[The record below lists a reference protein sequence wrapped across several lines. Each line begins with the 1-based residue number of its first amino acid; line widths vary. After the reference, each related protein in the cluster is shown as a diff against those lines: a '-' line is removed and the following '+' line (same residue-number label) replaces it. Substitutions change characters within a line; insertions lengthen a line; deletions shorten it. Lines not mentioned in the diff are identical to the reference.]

1 MKKLLI
7 AVMSIALGLFAT
19 SCVPKTELS
28 VSQSALTFD
37 NKGASQTVSFTAN
50 KVWSAT
56 SNQSWCKVTPS
67 SGDGSANSSQ
77 SFSVSCDPNT
87 TYDPR
92 NCNITVV
99 CEELTALISVT
110 QAEGSG
116 LIISQTDYSLTNEA
130 QTVSIEVKSNVD
142 YLVSVEGDATS
153 WIKVQS
159 TKGLSSHTIVLAVSE
174 NKDYDTRT
182 GKVTV
187 KDVSGSLSQTVTI
200 KQGEAYGLFITKPEY
215 NLSNE
220 SHTLTVEVKAN
231 VTFDVVPQVD
241 WIKYVETKGLKTSQI
256 VLDIAAN
263 DTYDSREG
271 KVVVRQTG
279 GALSETLTIRQDE
292 AFGLIITK
300 TGYGLS
306 SEEQTIDV
314 EVKTNVELEVV
325 VPDDCKDWIVPMG
338 TKGLTTSHY
347 TFLVKENGK
356 TISRSG
362 SITFKQK
369 DGSLSDTVYIKQEG
383 AEPFLTVSPSELK
396 VSNEA
401 KTYEV
406 TVKANLDYE
415 IDLSA
420 QDWIKAEKST
430 ADESTVLVKIAE
442 NAGSLREGIVVFH
455 ASDIRAALKV
465 TQTGGVIVFADPK
478 VKEICVQKWDTDGD
492 KEISYDE
499 AAAVVTLSKAFSGN
513 KEITSFAELRYFTGL
528 KYIFESAFSEC
539 DNLAVVEVPEGV
551 ETLQY
556 GSFYKCPK
564 LVSVTL
570 PSTLQTMGSWVFYQ
584 CSSLKSIDLPES
596 LTIIPEGCFSGCE
609 SLKSITI
616 PKAVRTIGQSA
627 FKGCNALTSV
637 EIPDGVK
644 IIKDRAF
651 TECAQLESVVIAGS
665 VDTIGNMSFQRCEN
679 LTDVS
684 IAEGVKVVN
693 HMAFDRCSNL
703 SSIKLPQS
711 VEYLGSYAFQ
721 LCTSLKSANI
731 PEKITV
737 GEEGVFSSCSNL
749 TNVSLGGSIKEIGAF
764 MFNKCTSLP
773 AIDLPKSVT
782 TLGKCAFQHCV
793 SLISIIVPEGVT
805 ELAETVFNH
814 CDNLTKVVLPDG
826 LKVFGNH
833 AFANCANLPGLEF
846 PKNLT
851 TIGQGCFSFCTSLTS
866 AVIPESVEVIG
877 QQAFSG
883 CAALQSVVLPST
895 LSAIE
900 AKTFNGCA
908 SLAAIKIPGSVRE
921 IGDSAFAKCASL
933 TSVVLPEKMLDLGVK
948 AFESCT
954 GLTEIIIPGTVV
966 VIKDYT
972 FSRCENLKNV
982 KIGEGVTTIS
992 ERAFQYCSSMASISI
1007 PKSLRTIGEASFLLC
1022 KALPSVT
1029 LPEKMTGIGYAAFSG
1044 CTGLT
1049 TVKVLAVTPPAGSDG
1064 MFAST
1069 TCQIAVPAASV
1080 DVYKKAPYWE
1090 TYASRIVALP

>member
-28 VSQSALTFD
+28 VGQSALTFD

-56 SNQSWCKVTPS
+56 SSQSWCKVTPS

-92 NCNITVV
+92 NCDITIV

-142 YLVSVEGDATS
+142 YLVAVEGDATS

-187 KDVSGSLSQTVTI
+187 KDVSGSLTQTVTI

-256 VLDIAAN
+256 VLNVAAN

-314 EVKTNVELEVV
+314 EVKTNVELEVI

-338 TKGLTTSHY
+338 TKGLSTSHY
-347 TFLVKENGK
+347 TFLVKENVK
-356 TISRSG
+356 TVSRSG

-383 AEPFLTVSPSELK
+383 AEPFLTVTPSELK
-396 VSNEA
+396 VSSEA

-415 IDLSA
+415 IDLDA

-430 ADESTVLVKIAE
+430 ADESTVLVKIAK
-442 NAGSLREGIVVFH
+442 NPGSLREGIVVFH

-465 TQTGGVIVFADPK
+465 TQTAGVIVFADPN
-478 VKEICVQKWDTDGD
+478 VKEICVNNWDTDGD

-499 AAAVVTLSKAFSGN
+499 AAAITDLGDAFDGN
-513 KEITSFAELRYFTGL
+513 PDITSFAELRYFTGL
-528 KYIFESAFSEC
+528 KSIANYAFRGC
-539 DNLAVVEVPEGV
+539 QNLTAIELPQGLEVIARAA
-551 ETLQY
+551 
-556 GSFYKCPK
+556 FYQCPK
-564 LVSVTL
+564 LASVAL
-570 PSTLQTMGSWVFYQ
+570 PSSVREISHWAFGD
-584 CSSLKSIDLPES
+584 CSSLASIDLPDS
-596 LTIIPEGCFSGCE
+596 LTELGEGAFYVCTSLTSVVIPGSLSRIKTSAFNGCS
-609 SLKSITI
+609 SLTSVEIHDGVKY
-616 PKAVRTIGQSA
+616 IGQSA
-627 FKGCNALTSV
+627 FNSCKKLEELA
-637 EIPDGVK
+637 IP
-644 IIKDRAF
+644 
-651 TECAQLESVVIAGS
+651 GS
-665 VDTIGNMSFQRCEN
+665 VD
-679 LTDVS
+679 S
-684 IAEGVKVVN
+684 IE
-693 HMAFDRCSNL
+693 R
-703 SSIKLPQS
+703 
-711 VEYLGSYAFQ
+711 Y
-721 LCTSLKSANI
+721 
-731 PEKITV
+731 
-737 GEEGVFSSCSNL
+737 
-749 TNVSLGGSIKEIGAF
+749 
-764 MFNKCTSLP
+764 
-773 AIDLPKSVT
+773 
-782 TLGKCAFQHCV
+782 AFQHC
-793 SLISIIVPEGVT
+793 
-805 ELAETVFNH
+805 
-814 CDNLTKVVLPDG
+814 DG
-826 LKVFGNH
+826 LKKVSFSEGVKYLGKFSFDQCI
-833 AFANCANLPGLEF
+833 ALLSVDF
-846 PKNLT
+846 PNGLT
-851 TIGQGCFSFCTSLTS
+851 TLGESSFKECTSL
-866 AVIPESVEVIG
+866 
-877 QQAFSG
+877 
-883 CAALQSVVLPST
+883 QSVTV
-895 LSAIE
+895 
-900 AKTFNGCA
+900 
-908 SLAAIKIPGSVRE
+908 
-921 IGDSAFAKCASL
+921 
-933 TSVVLPEKMLDLGVK
+933 
-948 AFESCT
+948 
-954 GLTEIIIPGTVV
+954 PGTV
-966 VIKDYT
+966 T
-972 FSRCENLKNV
+972 
-982 KIGEGVTTIS
+982 
-992 ERAFQYCSSMASISI
+992 
-1007 PKSLRTIGEASFLLC
+1007 SLD
-1022 KALPSVT
+1022 K
-1029 LPEKMTGIGYAAFSG
+1029 AAFSG
-1044 CTGLT
+1044 CTSMKDLVIEEGVTAIGEFAFEFCSNLVSLKLPTSLTYIGKAAFQSCESLPSVNIPKKTKDIGDYAFNNCLGLNSVVIPEGVKT
-1049 TVKVLAVTPPAGSDG
+1049 IGIWAFTYTSLTELVLPSTLVQMGERCFYNNRSLSLVKVLAVTPPIGG
-1064 MFAST
+1064 NKMFMRT
-1069 TCQIAVPAASV
+1069 DCTILVPASSV
-1080 DVYKKAPYWE
+1080 DLYKKAEFWE
-1090 TYASRIVALP
+1090 EYASRIYPL

>member
-28 VSQSALTFD
+28 VGQSALTFD

-56 SNQSWCKVTPS
+56 SSQSWCKVTPS

-92 NCNITVV
+92 NCDITIV

-142 YLVSVEGDATS
+142 YLVAVEGDATS

-187 KDVSGSLSQTVTI
+187 KDVSGSLTQTVTI

-256 VLDIAAN
+256 VLNVAAN

-314 EVKTNVELEVV
+314 EVKTNVELEVI

-338 TKGLTTSHY
+338 TKGLSTSHY
-347 TFLVKENGK
+347 TFLVKENVK
-356 TISRSG
+356 TVSRSG

-383 AEPFLTVSPSELK
+383 AEPFLTVTPSELK
-396 VSNEA
+396 VSSEA

-415 IDLSA
+415 IDLDA

-430 ADESTVLVKIAE
+430 ADESTVLVKIAK
-442 NAGSLREGIVVFH
+442 NPGSLREGIVVFH
-455 ASDIRAALKV
+455 ASDLRAPLKV
-465 TQTGGVIVFADPK
+465 TQTAGAIVFADPN
-478 VKEICVQKWDTDGD
+478 VKEICVNNWDTDGD

-499 AAAVVTLSKAFSGN
+499 AAAITDLGDAFDGN
-513 KEITSFAELRYFTGL
+513 PDITSFAELRYFTGL
-528 KYIFESAFSEC
+528 KSIANYAFRGC
-539 DNLAVVEVPEGV
+539 QNLTAIELPQGLEVIARAA
-551 ETLQY
+551 
-556 GSFYKCPK
+556 FYQCPK
-564 LVSVTL
+564 LASVAL
-570 PSTLQTMGSWVFYQ
+570 PSSVREISHWAFGD
-584 CSSLKSIDLPES
+584 CSSLASIDLPDS
-596 LTIIPEGCFSGCE
+596 LTELGEGAFYVCTSLTSVVIPGGLSRIKTSAFNGCS
-609 SLKSITI
+609 SLTSVEIHDGVKY
-616 PKAVRTIGQSA
+616 IGQSA
-627 FKGCNALTSV
+627 FNSCKKLEELA
-637 EIPDGVK
+637 IP
-644 IIKDRAF
+644 
-651 TECAQLESVVIAGS
+651 GS
-665 VDTIGNMSFQRCEN
+665 VD
-679 LTDVS
+679 S
-684 IAEGVKVVN
+684 IE
-693 HMAFDRCSNL
+693 R
-703 SSIKLPQS
+703 
-711 VEYLGSYAFQ
+711 Y
-721 LCTSLKSANI
+721 
-731 PEKITV
+731 
-737 GEEGVFSSCSNL
+737 
-749 TNVSLGGSIKEIGAF
+749 
-764 MFNKCTSLP
+764 
-773 AIDLPKSVT
+773 
-782 TLGKCAFQHCV
+782 AFQHC
-793 SLISIIVPEGVT
+793 
-805 ELAETVFNH
+805 
-814 CDNLTKVVLPDG
+814 DG
-826 LKVFGNH
+826 LKKVSFSEGVKYLGKFSFDQCI
-833 AFANCANLPGLEF
+833 ALLSVDF
-846 PKNLT
+846 PNGLT
-851 TIGQGCFSFCTSLTS
+851 TLGESSFKECTSL
-866 AVIPESVEVIG
+866 
-877 QQAFSG
+877 
-883 CAALQSVVLPST
+883 QSVTV
-895 LSAIE
+895 
-900 AKTFNGCA
+900 
-908 SLAAIKIPGSVRE
+908 
-921 IGDSAFAKCASL
+921 
-933 TSVVLPEKMLDLGVK
+933 
-948 AFESCT
+948 
-954 GLTEIIIPGTVV
+954 PGTV
-966 VIKDYT
+966 T
-972 FSRCENLKNV
+972 
-982 KIGEGVTTIS
+982 
-992 ERAFQYCSSMASISI
+992 
-1007 PKSLRTIGEASFLLC
+1007 SLD
-1022 KALPSVT
+1022 K
-1029 LPEKMTGIGYAAFSG
+1029 AAFSG
-1044 CTGLT
+1044 CTSMKDLVIEEGVTAIGEFAFEFCSNLVSLKLPTSLTYIGKAAFQSCESLPSVNIPKKTKDIGDYAFNNCLGLNSVVIPEGVKT
-1049 TVKVLAVTPPAGSDG
+1049 IGIWAFTYTSLTELVLPSTLVQMGERCFYNNRSLSLVKVLAVTPPIGG
-1064 MFAST
+1064 NKMFMRT
-1069 TCQIAVPAASV
+1069 DCTILVPASSV
-1080 DVYKKAPYWE
+1080 DLYKKAEFWE
-1090 TYASRIVALP
+1090 DYASRIYPL